1 MITYL
6 QRNET
11 QKGTPQPRRSPV
23 SSTPIKSNGH
33 IDEEWDAEGQSEQVA
48 QLLSQLSK
56 SRAQCNR
63 DERRITELEEQLA
76 TVIQQNQALENQ
88 VVQLSHR
95 GEEGMKSMHEE
106 LTTLE
111 EVRLVLFIKILLLKI
126 SKRCKRTV

>member
-1 MITYL
+1 ML
-6 QRNET
+6 
-11 QKGTPQPRRSPV
+11 
-23 SSTPIKSNGH
+23 
-33 IDEEWDAEGQSEQVA
+33 A
-48 QLLSQLSK
+48 QLSK

-95 GEEGMKSMHEE
+95 GDEGMKSMHEE

-111 EVRLVLFIKILLLKI
+111 EVR
-126 SKRCKRTV
+126 

>member
-1 MITYL
+1 MLPQSINAVPSGPTCIHFVLFQKNDLEITPS
-6 QRNET
+6 
-11 QKGTPQPRRSPV
+11 KSSSKSPV
-23 SSTPIKSNGH
+23 CSSTPIKANGH
-33 IDEEWDAEGQSEQVA
+33 IVEEWEAESQSEQVV
-48 QLLSQLSK
+48 QLIAQLSK
-56 SRAQCNR
+56 TRGQCNR

-111 EVRLVLFIKILLLKI
+111 EVR
-126 SKRCKRTV
+126 